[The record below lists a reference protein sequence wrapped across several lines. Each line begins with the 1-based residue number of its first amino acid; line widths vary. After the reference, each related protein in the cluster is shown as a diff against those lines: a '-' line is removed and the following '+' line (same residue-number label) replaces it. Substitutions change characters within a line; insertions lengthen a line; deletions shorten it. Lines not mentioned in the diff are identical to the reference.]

1 MDTAHLLSISVTPVV
16 LISACGL
23 ISLALYNR
31 LGIILARIR
40 AFHQQK
46 IEFLKEIDQ
55 RPNGDQQKMLEMLD
69 SQVAKVTI
77 KARVIQR
84 GLYCLMSAVL
94 AFLSCS
100 LLTPA
105 TEFHVSM
112 GMLAFGVYVL
122 GVLLF
127 IAGICWAI
135 RELALSLIP
144 LEEESACLDLLTAQH
159 QAKSEGEKNLKLAKP
174 A

>member
-1 MDTAHLLSISVTPVV
+1 
-16 LISACGL
+16 
-23 ISLALYNR
+23 
-31 LGIILARIR
+31 
-40 AFHQQK
+40 
-46 IEFLKEIDQ
+46 
-55 RPNGDQQKMLEMLD
+55 MLEMVD
-69 SQVAKVTI
+69 SQVAKVKI
-77 KARVIQR
+77 KARAIQR
-84 GLYCLMSAVL
+84 GLYCLMSAIL

-112 GMLAFGVYVL
+112 GMLAIGIYVL

-127 IAGICWAI
+127 IAGIGWAI

-144 LEEESACLDLLTAQH
+144 LEEESACLNLLTAQH
-159 QAKSEGEKNLKLAKP
+159 QAKSQVETRPKLAKP